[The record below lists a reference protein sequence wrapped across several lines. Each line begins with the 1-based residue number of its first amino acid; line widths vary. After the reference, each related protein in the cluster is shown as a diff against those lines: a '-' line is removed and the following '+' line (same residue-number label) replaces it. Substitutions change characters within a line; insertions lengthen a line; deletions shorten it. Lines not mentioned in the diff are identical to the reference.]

1 MHVVAGRRKLEKL
14 ADFKRALK
22 QNYGLGEGASYTPWI
37 RVQDVKSHGHSGKIE
52 GIKSGRTHHT
62 LSEHE
67 SCFFYLA
74 EFSDSVIDIR
84 EQFPLLPLSL
94 SLKISQSLSVEH
106 PKHPKHPITKDPI
119 IMTTDFLLTCSDG
132 QRVWYEAV
140 CVKPR
145 EKLSDKRTAEKLD
158 IERVWWELLGVPF
171 HIFYLSEL
179 NQIKSKNIQWIT
191 DVKRKKCPS
200 TLNEFRGVAKHLL
213 TIGTMQL
220 NEICEI
226 FSHEIGISQDDA
238 LVLLKSLLADKE
250 VTVDLS
256 RPIVLSGM
264 IEIMEI
270 KIDGN
275 SKQHATS

>member
-1 MHVVAGRRKLEKL
+1 MAGRRKLEKL

-94 SLKISQSLSVEH
+94 SLKISQSLSVE
-106 PKHPKHPITKDPI
+106 HPKHPITKDPI

-275 SKQHATS
+275 SKQHAAS

>member
-1 MHVVAGRRKLEKL
+1 MAGRRKLEKL

-22 QNYGLGEGASYTPWI
+22 QSYGLGEGANYTPWI

-62 LSEHE
+62 LSEQE

-94 SLKISQSLSVEH
+94 SLKISKSLDIE
-106 PKHPKHPITKDPI
+106 HPKHPITKDPV

-145 EKLSDKRTAEKLD
+145 EKLSDNRTAEKLD
-158 IERVWWELLGVPF
+158 VERVWWELLGVPF
-171 HIFYLSEL
+171 HIFCLSEL
-179 NQIKSKNIQWIT
+179 NQIKSRNIQWIT
-191 DVKRKKCPS
+191 DAKRKKYLS
-200 TLNEFRGVAKHLL
+200 TPNEFRDVAKRLL

-220 NEICEI
+220 NEICET
-226 FSHEIGISQDDA
+226 FSHELGISQDDA

-275 SKQHATS
+275 SRQHAAS

>member
-1 MHVVAGRRKLEKL
+1 MAGRRKLEKL

-52 GIKSGRTHHT
+52 GIKSGRTHRT

-94 SLKISQSLSVEH
+94 SLKISQSLSVE
-106 PKHPKHPITKDPI
+106 HPKHPITKDPI

-275 SKQHATS
+275 SKQHAAS

>member
-1 MHVVAGRRKLEKL
+1 MAGRRKLEKL

-22 QNYGLGEGASYTPWI
+22 QSYGLGEGANYTPWI

-62 LSEHE
+62 LSEQE

-94 SLKISQSLSVEH
+94 SLKISKSLDIE
-106 PKHPKHPITKDPI
+106 HPKHPITKDPV

-145 EKLSDKRTAEKLD
+145 EKLSDNRTAEKLD
-158 IERVWWELLGVPF
+158 VERVWWELLGVPF
-171 HIFYLSEL
+171 HIFCLSEL
-179 NQIKSKNIQWIT
+179 NQIKSRNIQWIT
-191 DVKRKKCPS
+191 DAKRKKYSS
-200 TLNEFRGVAKHLL
+200 TPNEFRDVAKRLL

-220 NEICEI
+220 NEICET
-226 FSHEIGISQDDA
+226 FSHELGISQDDA

-275 SKQHATS
+275 SRQHAAS

>member
-1 MHVVAGRRKLEKL
+1 MAGRRKLEKL
-14 ADFKRALK
+14 ADFQRALK
-22 QNYGLGEGASYTPWI
+22 QNYGLGEGEHYTPWV

-52 GIKSGRTHHT
+52 GIKSGRIHHT
-62 LSEHE
+62 LSEQE

-74 EFSDSVIDIR
+74 EYSDSVIDIR

-94 SLKISQSLSVEH
+94 SLKVAQTLGVDH
-106 PKHPKHPITKDPI
+106 PKHPVTKTPV

-132 QRVWYEAV
+132 HRVWYEAV

-171 HIFYLSEL
+171 HIFCLSEL

-191 DVKRKKCPS
+191 DAKRKKYPLAS
-200 TLNEFRGVAKHLL
+200 GDIRYVAKRFL
-213 TIGTMQL
+213 TMGTMQIS
-220 NEICEI
+220 EICET
-226 FSHEIGISQDDA
+226 FSHELGMSHDDA
-238 LVLLKSLLADKE
+238 LMVLKSLLADKE
-250 VTVDLS
+250 VIVDLT

-270 KIDGN
+270 KVDGN
-275 SKQHATS
+275 SKQHAAN

>member
-1 MHVVAGRRKLEKL
+1 MAGRRKLEKL

-22 QNYGLGEGASYTPWI
+22 QSYGLGEGASYTPWI

-52 GIKSGRTHHT
+52 GLKSGRSHHT
-62 LSEHE
+62 LSEQE

-94 SLKISQSLSVEH
+94 SLKIAQSLGIEH
-106 PKHPKHPITKDPI
+106 PKHPVTKDPV
-119 IMTTDFLLTCSDG
+119 IMTTDFLLTCSGG

-191 DVKRKKCPS
+191 DAKRKKYPS
-200 TLNEFRGVAKHLL
+200 TPNEFRDVAKRLL

-220 NEICEI
+220 NEICET

-238 LVLLKSLLADKE
+238 LILLKSLLADKE

-275 SKQHATS
+275 SKQHAAS

>member
-1 MHVVAGRRKLEKL
+1 MARRRKLEKL

-22 QNYGLGEGASYTPWI
+22 QNYGLGEGATYTPWI

-94 SLKISQSLSVEH
+94 SLKISQSIGIEH
-106 PKHPKHPITKDPI
+106 PKHPTTKDPI

-200 TLNEFRGVAKHLL
+200 TPDDFRGMAKRLL

-220 NEICEI
+220 NDICEM
-226 FSHEIGISQDDA
+226 FSQEIGISQDDA
-238 LVLLKSLLADKE
+238 LMLLKSLLADKE

-275 SKQHATS
+275 SKQHAAS

>member
-1 MHVVAGRRKLEKL
+1 MARRRKLEKL

-22 QNYGLGEGASYTPWI
+22 QNYGLGEGATYTPWI

-94 SLKISQSLSVEH
+94 SLKISQSIGIEH
-106 PKHPKHPITKDPI
+106 PKHPTTKDPI

-200 TLNEFRGVAKHLL
+200 TLDDFRGMAKRLL

-220 NEICEI
+220 NDICEM
-226 FSHEIGISQDDA
+226 FSQEIGISQDDA
-238 LVLLKSLLADKE
+238 LMLLKSLLADKE

-275 SKQHATS
+275 SKQHAAS

>member
-1 MHVVAGRRKLEKL
+1 MAGRRKLEKL

-22 QNYGLGEGASYTPWI
+22 QNYGLGEGASYKPWI

-52 GIKSGRTHHT
+52 GIKSGRIHHT
-62 LSEHE
+62 LSEQE

-74 EFSDSVIDIR
+74 EFSSSVIDIR
-84 EQFPLLPLSL
+84 EQFPLLPLTL
-94 SLKISQSLSVEH
+94 SLKIAQSLDIEH
-106 PKHPKHPITKDPI
+106 PKHPRTKEPI

-140 CVKPR
+140 CVKPS

-171 HIFYLSEL
+171 HIFCLSEL

-191 DVKRKKCPS
+191 DPKRKSYPS
-200 TLNEFRGVAKHLL
+200 PPNQIRVVAKSLL
-213 TIGTMQL
+213 VKGTVQL
-220 NEICEI
+220 SEICET
-226 FSHEIGISQDDA
+226 FSQKIGISHDDA
-238 LVLLKSLLADKE
+238 LMLLKSLLADKE
-250 VTVDLS
+250 VIVDLS

-275 SKQHATS
+275 IQQHAAS

>member
-1 MHVVAGRRKLEKL
+1 MAGRRKLEKL

-22 QNYGLGEGASYTPWI
+22 QSYGLGEGASYTPWI

-52 GIKSGRTHHT
+52 GIKSGRSHHT
-62 LSEHE
+62 LSEQE

-94 SLKISQSLSVEH
+94 SLKIAQSLGIEH
-106 PKHPKHPITKDPI
+106 PKHPVTKDPV

-132 QRVWYEAV
+132 QRIWYEAV

-179 NQIKSKNIQWIT
+179 NKIKSKNIQWIT
-191 DVKRKKCPS
+191 DAKRKKYLS
-200 TLNEFRGVAKHLL
+200 TPNEFRDVAKRLL

-220 NEICEI
+220 NEICET

-238 LVLLKSLLADKE
+238 LMLLKSLLADKE

-275 SKQHATS
+275 SKQHAAS

>member
-1 MHVVAGRRKLEKL
+1 M
-14 ADFKRALK
+14 K
-22 QNYGLGEGASYTPWI
+22 QSYGLGEGANYTPWI

-62 LSEHE
+62 LSEQE

-94 SLKISQSLSVEH
+94 SLKISKSLDIE
-106 PKHPKHPITKDPI
+106 HPKHPITKDPV

-145 EKLSDKRTAEKLD
+145 EKLSDNRTAEKLD
-158 IERVWWELLGVPF
+158 VERVWWELLGVPF
-171 HIFYLSEL
+171 HIFCLSEL
-179 NQIKSKNIQWIT
+179 NQIKSRNIQWIT
-191 DVKRKKCPS
+191 DAKRKKYSS
-200 TLNEFRGVAKHLL
+200 TPNEFRDVAKRLL

-220 NEICEI
+220 NEICET
-226 FSHEIGISQDDA
+226 FSHELGISQDDA

-275 SKQHATS
+275 SRQHAAS